1 MPNYCYCGRSEMQPF
16 CDGSHNVVPAR
27 KAVAED
33 SVPTPA
39 PPPSEES
46 ATTTEAARP
55 GLFRRLF
62 RRT

>member
-27 KAVAED
+27 KTVAED

-39 PPPSEES
+39 PPPSVES
-46 ATTTEAARP
+46 KVTAVTPRP
-55 GLFRRLF
+55 GLLRRLF
-62 RRT
+62 GRT